1 MKFLSKTL
9 LLLVAAFSISSCDLS
24 SDSESTCLFY
34 EGAAAVAVTG
44 PETATVNQEITLTVS
59 YTSRKDC
66 GTFQNFYEVA
76 DVNNVNSL
84 TITVNTRVESCN
96 CSTATVTKT
105 EPYKFKALSAGTYIL
120 KFKKSNEPTD
130 VITKTIVVE

>member
-9 LLLVAAFSISSCDLS
+9 LLLVAVFSVSSCDLG

-34 EGAAAVAVTG
+34 EGAATVAVTG
-44 PETATVNQEITLTVS
+44 PETAGVNQEIILNVS

-66 GTFQNFYEVA
+66 GTFYNFYEVA
-76 DVNNVNSL
+76 DVNNVNSI
-84 TITVNTRVESCN
+84 TITVNTIIESCN
-96 CSTATVTKT
+96 CSTATITKT
-105 EPYKFKALSAGTYIL
+105 EPYKFKALSAGTYVL

-130 VITKTIVVE
+130 LITKTIVVE